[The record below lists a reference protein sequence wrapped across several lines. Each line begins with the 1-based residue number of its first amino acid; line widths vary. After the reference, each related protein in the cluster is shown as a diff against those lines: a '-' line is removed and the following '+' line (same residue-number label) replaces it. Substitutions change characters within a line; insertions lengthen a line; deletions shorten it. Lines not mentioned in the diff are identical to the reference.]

1 MLAILII
8 HSTDGKKLPFSL
20 DEFEL
25 QRIWSLRKKIEQRR
39 LGNIRLHASLQ
50 CTVTHTHARFC
61 VNLKKWS
68 ACMRACKCFYVC
80 ECVRECMGVGVRAC
94 VCTYVRWLG
103 KCVLHVCAVLH
114 RPVVHAVQT
123 QVIIGE
129 RLLLQQVSEKDFFLH
144 FNQQK
149 KSFFSCER
157 STKSGPHGYKKRS
170 YGEADFE
177 QWRGCAKMSEKL
189 INGLLRN

>member
-68 ACMRACKCFYVC
+68 ACLRACKCFYVC

-129 RLLLQQVSEKDFFLH
+129 RLLLQQVSEKDFFCILIS
-144 FNQQK
+144 K
-149 KSFFSCER
+149 KKYFFHASAR
-157 STKSGPHGYKKRS
+157 PSQGPMATKSVPMAKPTLNSDEVARKCRKK
-170 YGEADFE
+170 
-177 QWRGCAKMSEKL
+177 
-189 INGLLRN
+189 